1 MPFKKGTSGN
11 PLGRPVGSEN
21 NELRNIINES
31 IDPNKIRE
39 MLNKIENPVE
49 YINAITKPLPYAIG
63 KKKTIED
70 TEETEPI
77 SILINIDGQEKIVKL
92 SYKLSYQKINP
103 CNH

>member
-11 PLGRPVGSEN
+11 PLGRPIGSGN

-49 YINAITKPLPYAIG
+49 YINAITKLLPYAIG

-70 TEETEPI
+70 TEDSEPI
-77 SILINIDGQEKIVKL
+77 NILININGQEI
-92 SYKLSYQKINP
+92 
-103 CNH
+103 

>member
-11 PLGRPVGSEN
+11 PLGRPVGSGN

-39 MLNKIENPVE
+39 MLNKIEDPVE
-49 YINAITKPLPYAIG
+49 YINAITKLLPYAIG

-70 TEETEPI
+70 TEDSEPI
-77 SILINIDGQEKIVKL
+77 SILINIDGQEI
-92 SYKLSYQKINP
+92 
-103 CNH
+103 

>member
-11 PLGRPVGSEN
+11 PLGRPVGSGN

-49 YINAITKPLPYAIG
+49 YINAITKLLPYAIG

-70 TEETEPI
+70 TEDSEPI
-77 SILINIDGQEKIVKL
+77 NILININGNEV
-92 SYKLSYQKINP
+92 
-103 CNH
+103 